1 MDIDLKWLP
10 GCLLPATAEQNHLVH
25 WYLLQNIYK
34 GCQQSLAFV
43 LNAVLVTEAFH
54 QGSHFPVVMP
64 RHRGEQAAEWDGG
77 ELLQDLAFS
86 LLKISPWLFLFFPPR
101 MILTG
106 ARFGSSG
113 AQWTSRWTQTG
124 SRCRLRGAGREKNPK
139 PPDDLDSIFLQVQ
152 QLNPQQSLP
161 TFV

>member
-1 MDIDLKWLP
+1 MAAWVSLACHCRAKSSCPLILTSKYLQRLSAKSCFCTQCRACHRGFSP
-10 GCLLPATAEQNHLVH
+10 GEPLSSSYAEASWGTGCRMGWGRVIARLGFLPA
-25 WYLLQNIYK
+25 QNIP
-34 GCQQSLAFV
+34 LII
-43 LNAVLVTEAFH
+43 
-54 QGSHFPVVMP
+54 P
-64 RHRGEQAAEWDGG
+64 
-77 ELLQDLAFS
+77 
-86 LLKISPWLFLFFPPR
+86 IFPPR